1 MRPGEPLMRKAVAGG
16 NVRGTPLLNLTLA
29 VALAIMIGWMLI
41 IGRGLLLPIIV
52 AVIVVYILSS
62 ASAALKRLPGF
73 RVLPSLVINL
83 LLLASFTLCFV
94 ALALIVSVTVD
105 QLIQVAPQYQ
115 ANLQALATQIA
126 ALFDIDE
133 LPNWGDIRAATLER
147 INIQDTLLWVISGL
161 TSFGSTI
168 FLVVVYAAFLV
179 GERVD
184 FPAKVAA
191 AFPDR
196 GQAEQLQRV
205 IGDIN
210 RRIGEYLA
218 VKTLIN
224 VILAVISYV
233 IMWIMGVD
241 FALFWAV
248 LIGLTNYIPYFGSLI
263 GVMLPVVLSLAQFAS
278 LSTTLALA
286 VLLTAA
292 QTYVGNV
299 LEPRMIGRE
308 LNLSPFVVL
317 VALSLWT
324 AVWGLPGAILAI
336 PMTSMIAIILGSF
349 PQTRF
354 AAILLAERPPA
365 SAEAADRQS

>member
-1 MRPGEPLMRKAVAGG
+1 MRSA
-16 NVRGTPLLNLTLA
+16 PLLNLTLT
-29 VALAIMIGWMLI
+29 VALSLMIGWLLI

-52 AVIVVYILSS
+52 AVIVVYILST
-62 ASAALKRLPGF
+62 ASTALKRLPGF
-73 RVLPSLVINL
+73 RALPRLLINL
-83 LLLASFTLCFV
+83 LLLAGFTLCFV
-94 ALALIVSVTVD
+94 ALALIVSVTID

-115 ANLQALATQIA
+115 SNLQTLATQIA
-126 ALFDIDE
+126 ALFDMDK
-133 LPNWGDIRAATLER
+133 LPAWSDIQSATLER
-147 INIQDTLLWVISGL
+147 ISIQTVLLSIISGL
-161 TSFGSTI
+161 TSFGSTL
-168 FLVVVYAAFLV
+168 FLVIVYAAFLV

-196 GQAEQLQRV
+196 RQAEQLQRV

-210 RRIGEYLA
+210 RKIGDYLA

-224 VILAVISYV
+224 VILAVISFI
-233 IMWIMGVD
+233 IMKIMGVD
-241 FALFWAV
+241 FALLWAV
-248 LIGLTNYIPYFGSLI
+248 VIGLTNYIPYFGSLI
-263 GVMLPVVLSLAQFAS
+263 GVMLPVILSLAQFAS
-278 LSTTLALA
+278 LSTTLVIA

-324 AVWGLPGAILAI
+324 AIWGLPGAILAI
-336 PMTSMIAIILGSF
+336 PMTSMIAIILASF

-365 SAEAADRQS
+365 ATSEADGAAS

>member
-1 MRPGEPLMRKAVAGG
+1 MRSL
-16 NVRGTPLLNLTLA
+16 PLLNLTLA
-29 VALAIMIGWMLI
+29 VALALMIGWLLI
-41 IGRGLLLPIIV
+41 IGRGLLLPIII
-52 AVIVVYILSS
+52 AVIVVYILTS

-73 RVLPSLVINL
+73 KVLPPLLITL
-83 LLLASFTLCFV
+83 LLLVGFTLCFV
-94 ALALIVSVTVD
+94 ALALIVSVTID

-115 ANLQALATQIA
+115 ANLQALATQVA
-126 ALFDIDE
+126 ALVDMDK
-133 LPNWGDIRAATLER
+133 LPNWSDIQAATLER
-147 INIQDTLLWVISGL
+147 IDVQQVLLWVIGGL
-161 TSFGSTI
+161 TSFGSSI
-168 FLVVVYAAFLV
+168 FLVIVYAAFLV

-191 AFPDR
+191 AFPNRDQADR
-196 GQAEQLQRV
+196 LRRV

-210 RRIGEYLA
+210 RKIGDYLA

-224 VILAVISYV
+224 IILAVISYA
-233 IMWIMGVD
+233 IMALIGVD

-278 LSTTLALA
+278 LSTTLLLA
-286 VLLTAA
+286 VLLTTA

-317 VALSLWT
+317 VALSLWS
-324 AVWGLPGAILAI
+324 ALWGLPGAILAV

-354 AAILLAERPPA
+354 AAILLSEKPA
-365 SAEAADRQS
+365 TTTESAGTRKPS